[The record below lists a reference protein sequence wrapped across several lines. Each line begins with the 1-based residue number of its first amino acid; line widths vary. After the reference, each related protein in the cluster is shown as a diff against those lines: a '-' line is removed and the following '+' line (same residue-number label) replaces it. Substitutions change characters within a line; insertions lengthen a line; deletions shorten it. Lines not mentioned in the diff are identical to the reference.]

1 MSWTY
6 WGIVIGLA
14 TLVVML
20 IACIRMLSSNSNE
33 DQQKSEHSAG
43 ESSDMNRPSTVDRR
57 AA

>member
-20 IACIRMLSSNSNE
+20 IACIRMLSSNGNE
-33 DQQKSEHSAG
+33 DQQKSRHSVG
-43 ESSDMNRPSTVDRR
+43 EPDNMNRPSTINRR